1 MSTAFDLIKPRLWP
15 VVHRRP
21 AAGTRRLVR
30 VGIITAVAG
39 SLWIGIFLVAL
50 RVLAHFATIEE
61 IGALLNFKLLN
72 MLMVTALALL
82 VFSDIL
88 TALSKLYL
96 ARDLPL
102 VHALPVPAQR
112 IFLARWM
119 EICFDGSWMVVAFT
133 LPVFLAYGVVFDQGL
148 VYGAMLAAAVLPL
161 ALMAATISALVV
173 MAAVIVI
180 PANRMKN
187 IFVMLGLLAFVIVYL
202 ALRLAR
208 PEQLVDP
215 EVFDSVLAYVA
226 ALQTPAAPWLP
237 STWAFDALQAALE
250 GTPQGGLMDLALL
263 WSGTATLLFGSL
275 IAADFLYYRGYSRS
289 QAGAIRNRRGTRS
302 ARLRR
307 RPTWSGPLRALLTKE
322 IKTFW
327 RDQTQWS
334 QIFLILALVV
344 IYVYNFKVL
353 PLEKSPLPTVYLQN
367 LLAFINMGLA
377 LFVLTAITA
386 RFAFPAVCSE
396 REAFWTIKVA
406 PVSIRTFLW
415 IKFGIYYLPLLL
427 LTETLIVVTNLL
439 LNVTPFIMGL
449 SVLTVFAMVPGVV
462 ALGIGFG
469 ALNPNFRTENPAQ
482 AVTGFDGLLFMLFS
496 TAYIGAVLTL
506 QAGPVYHYF
515 MAQLRGRPLPPHWT
529 AWSTTVGLIC
539 LALCFT
545 ATLLPMH
552 IGQRRLEQRGV

>member
-1 MSTAFDLIKPRLWP
+1 VNGVFDLVKPRLWP
-15 VVHRRP
+15 IAHRRP
-21 AAGTRRLVR
+21 SGSARRHVR
-30 VGIITAVAG
+30 LAIITAVAG
-39 SLWIGIFLVAL
+39 VLWVGIFMVAL

-72 MLMVTALALL
+72 MLLVTSLALL

-102 VHALPVPAQR
+102 VHALPVPAWR

-148 VYGAMLAAAVLPL
+148 LYGGMLAVALLPL
-161 ALMAATISALVV
+161 ALMAATFSALVV
-173 MAAVIVI
+173 MGAVILI

-187 IFVMLGLLAFVIVYL
+187 IFVMLGLLAFVAVYL
-202 ALRLAR
+202 ALRIAR

-226 ALQTPAAPWLP
+226 ALQTPASPWLP
-237 STWAFDALQAALE
+237 STWAFDALQAALL
-250 GTPQGGLMDLALL
+250 GTPRKGLMNLALL
-263 WSGTATLLFGSL
+263 WSGTATLLFVSL

-289 QAGAIRNRRGTRS
+289 QAGAIRIRRGNRS
-302 ARLRR
+302 V
-307 RPTWSGPLRALLTKE
+307 RPRWRANGSGPVRALLAKE

-344 IYVYNFKVL
+344 IYIYNFKVL

-367 LLAFINMGLA
+367 LLAFLNMGLA

-386 RFAFPAVCSE
+386 RFAFPAVCAE

-406 PVSIRTFLW
+406 PISIRTFLW
-415 IKFGIYYLPLLL
+415 IKFGIYYLPLLV

-439 LNVTPFIMGL
+439 LDVTPFIMGL
-449 SVLTVFAMVPGVV
+449 SVLTVFAMVPGIV
-462 ALGIGFG
+462 ALGIGLG

-496 TAYIGAVLTL
+496 TAFIGAVLTL

-515 MAQLRGRPLPPHWT
+515 MAQLRGRPLPSHWPS
-529 AWSTTVGLIC
+529 WSTTAGLIC
-539 LALCFT
+539 LALCI
-545 ATLLPMH
+545 AAAYLPMR
-552 IGQRRLEQRGV
+552 IGQRRLERRGI